1 MSARAHLM
9 RGNPSKKPI
18 GELQDEV
25 QLLVETP
32 DCPKHL
38 WPEAKREWKRA
49 GAELEEA
56 GFIARVDRA
65 EFALYCQAWAELVWH
80 EQMFRRDIDRLGGK
94 RATFEAAEQR
104 KVEAAIAAGETY
116 IAQEWTGGDGL
127 MIPTPNGGFTY
138 SPHWVAKNKA
148 AERVSKFAASFHM
161 AGPASRVR
169 AVQSNNY
176 YLPGME
182 PGKDGAGAPAGN
194 KVTSLADFRKP
205 AG

>member
-9 RGNPSKKPI
+9 RGNPSKKPLAD
-18 GELQDEV
+18 LQDEV
-25 QLLVETP
+25 QLLVELP

-38 WPEAKREWKRA
+38 WPEAKKEWRRA

-80 EQMFRRDIDRLGGK
+80 EQMFSRDVARLAAK
-94 RATFEAAEQR
+94 REAFEAEEAR
-104 KVEAAIAAGETY
+104 KVDAAIARGEVY
-116 IAQEWTGGDGL
+116 LAQEWAGGDGL
-127 MIPTPNGGFTY
+127 MVPTPNGGFTY

-148 AERVSKFAASFHM
+148 GERVSKFAASFHM

-169 AVQSNNY
+169 ALQSNNY
-176 YLPGME
+176 WLPGME
-182 PGKDGAGAPAGN
+182 PKKDDSAAA

-205 AG
+205 G